1 MEDMPR
7 SDSTATPTGSAHR
20 TGSSPPTGPSST
32 TAPARKD
39 ARRGLLWGLLA
50 VVIAFSAGFLWQYSE
65 ARDARSDLTVA
76 QDELE
81 MERLRVDL
89 GKAALAAQA
98 GNFELSRQ
106 QMSRFFGMLQER
118 SAAMPEEVRGVATDF
133 LAVRDNVITGLSRS
147 NPEYGAVLY
156 RMYEDLSAAIDR
168 ALGAVEPAADAPAPA
183 SGTESDEGPGSE
195 PESTGT
201 GG

>member
-7 SDSTATPTGSAHR
+7 SDSTATPTGSAPR
-20 TGSSPPTGPSST
+20 TGSYSPAGRSST
-32 TAPARKD
+32 TPPARRS

-65 ARDARSDLTVA
+65 ARTARSELTA
-76 QDELE
+76 TQQELG

-89 GKAALAAQA
+89 GQAALAAQA

-106 QMSRFFGMLQER
+106 QMSSFFDALQER
-118 SAAMPEEVRGVATDF
+118 SAEMPDEVRGVATDF
-133 LAVRDNVITGLSRS
+133 LAVRDDVITGLSRS

-156 RMYEDLSAAIDR
+156 RMHEDLSAAIDR
-168 ALGAVEPAADAPAPA
+168 SLGAGAPAGDEPVPA
-183 SGTESDEGPGSE
+183 SGTEVDQAPGSG
-195 PESTGT
+195 PEGT
-201 GG
+201 GP